1 MRWSVTF
8 SRPAQ
13 SPRSMAESP
22 FKRFGLP
29 PGPAR
34 GNPNRS
40 RLLSHL
46 AAMRDGRAAPAT
58 KLDFAGHLLSIP
70 ELDYYVI
77 LERFPDLKSPDTEI
91 KRKAWIAFANSPL
104 GAKYRDKRRQLR
116 PKSPIIGL
124 E

>member
-1 MRWSVTF
+1 
-8 SRPAQ
+8 
-13 SPRSMAESP
+13 MAESP

-34 GNPNRS
+34 GNPGRS

-46 AAMRDGRAAPAT
+46 ADMRSGHAAPAT
-58 KLDFAGHLLSIP
+58 RLDFGAHLLSIP

-77 LERFPDLKSPDTEI
+77 LERFPDLKSPDAEI
-91 KRKAWIAFANSPL
+91 KRRAWIAFANSPL
-104 GAKYRDKRRQLR
+104 GEKYRDKRRQLR
-116 PKSPIIGL
+116 SKSPIIGL